1 MLKIPPIPDKEYFT
15 IGEVSQIT
23 MVQKYTLRYWENEF
37 RLLRPLRE
45 SSGQRRYS
53 KEEVEF
59 IFKIKDLLYN
69 KCYTIEGAKKYLIGD
84 KRKKLTDLQ
93 TYLDLNLEHL
103 PDSKFLR
110 NIKEE
115 LKCVLKLLKNKCEM

>member
-1 MLKIPPIPDKEYFT
+1 MSQIPPIPDKEYFT
-15 IGEVSQIT
+15 ISEISQIT
-23 MVQKYTLRYWENEF
+23 MIQKHTLRYWESEF
-37 RLLRPLRE
+37 KLLRPVRK
-45 SSGQRRYS
+45 SSGQRRYR
-53 KEEVEF
+53 KEEVEL

-69 KCYTIEGAKKYLIGD
+69 KRYAIEGAKKYLIGN

-93 TYLDLNLEHL
+93 IDLNLDLEHL

-115 LKCVLKLLKNKCEM
+115 LKNILKLLRK

>member
-1 MLKIPPIPDKEYFT
+1 MSQIPPIPDKEYFT
-15 IGEVSQIT
+15 ISEVSQIT
-23 MVQKYTLRYWENEF
+23 MIQKHTLRYWESEF
-37 RLLRPLRE
+37 KLLRPIRK
-45 SSGQRRYS
+45 SSGQRIYR
-53 KEEVEF
+53 KEEVEL

-69 KCYTIEGAKKYLIGD
+69 KRYTINGAKKYLIGD

-93 TYLDLNLEHL
+93 TDLKLDLEHL

-115 LKCVLKLLKNKCEM
+115 LKNILKLLRR